1 MNNLKGHSLLANVIE
16 AIKKDKKQQAK
27 KVSFRLKES
36 LFKKLKES
44 MIEDQLLRELPK
56 KKLILIENLLE
67 E

>member
-1 MNNLKGHSLLANVIE
+1 MSGKAEEKIKKLMNNLKGHSLLANVIE

-44 MIEDQLLRELPK
+44 MIED
-56 KKLILIENLLE
+56 
-67 E
+67 

>member
-1 MNNLKGHSLLANVIE
+1 MNNLKGHSLLANVIKE
-16 AIKKDKKQQAK
+16 IKKDKKQQAN

-56 KKLILIENLLE
+56 KKLILIENLLAE
-67 E
+67 